1 MHFCFIAMNWIQDFL
16 KKIPSGKSI
25 KMGVHYVYPIKDL
38 VGTGHVSHLF
48 VVHGLYNHN
57 DCIQIVMRS

>member
-25 KMGVHYVYPIKDL
+25 KMGVHYVYPIKGLD
-38 VGTGHVSHLF
+38 GTGHIPYSF
-48 VVHGLYNHN
+48 VVHDLYHHN
-57 DCIQIVMRS
+57 DSI

>member
-38 VGTGHVSHLF
+38 VGTGYVSHLLMPF
-48 VVHGLYNHN
+48 KL
-57 DCIQIVMRS
+57 